1 MVLSLYIFMK
11 SQLCNW
17 IHLLLNCFKFVY
29 PIKSIV
35 IAYHCKRSIVNKD
48 ASNSITEVILLKYMD
63 DFTTKIFQWS
73 RRKSSGII
81 GKFSLPMITKE
92 SWSRHRHEH
101 SASESRPNCVRVIY
115 GRYILIKMAEENYQR
130 CVLC

>member
-73 RRKSSGII
+73 RRKFFGIFRYRLLR
-81 GKFSLPMITKE
+81 KS
-92 SWSRHRHEH
+92 RHEH
-101 SASESRPNCVRVIY
+101 SASETRPNCVRVIY